1 LLVDLKGVDE
11 SDAEHWFGHGCRL
24 EVFISGC
31 VRIKDVAVVL
41 AIKVE
46 GIAV

>member
-1 LLVDLKGVDE
+1 LLADLKGVDE
-11 SDAEHWFGHGCRL
+11 SDAQHWFGHGCRL
-24 EVFISGC
+24 EVFISGRA
-31 VRIKDVAVVL
+31 RIKDVAVVL